1 MHERKAEEEAKSNSL
16 IGKMQGAVNNALYK
30 KKYEDVQKRW
40 TLEKE
45 EFNLQIKQE
54 KEKLVE
60 KEMELMQL
68 IQTNEKNIN
77 TFKQESTTQG
87 EPVFH
92 RIELQ

>member
-1 MHERKAEEEAKSNSL
+1 MHERKAEEEARSNSL
-16 IGKMQGAVNNALYK
+16 IGKMQGAVNNAMYK

-60 KEMELMQL
+60 KEMELITL
-68 IQTNEKNIN
+68 VQTN
-77 TFKQESTTQG
+77 
-87 EPVFH
+87 
-92 RIELQ
+92 